1 MYDND
6 RFIDLVS
13 VISLII
19 GMQNLQENREQSAH
33 NDIHAENEA
42 QAQYILTEV
51 KALLEEQ
58 NVMLREIL
66 SILKGISDERRQ
78 AD

>member
-6 RFIDLVS
+6 RFLDLINI
-13 VISLII
+13 ISLVI

-42 QAQYILTEV
+42 QAKYILTELTR
-51 KALLEEQ
+51 LLEEQ

-66 SILKGISDERRQ
+66 SILKGISNG
-78 AD
+78 